1 MTFNI
6 LKIIHIL
13 SVISWMAGL
22 LYLPRLFVYHADP
35 KITEETYSTFKIM
48 EKRLYNIICNIA
60 VVLTW
65 ASGLLLLSYVG
76 VQQWIILKVI
86 FVIGLTVY
94 HLFCG
99 KWILNFANHKNTHSA
114 KFFRFINEVPF
125 LILIFIVILVVIQP

>member
-1 MTFNI
+1 MTFNV

-35 KITEETYSTFKIM
+35 KITEESYSTFKIM

-60 VVLTW
+60 AVLTW

>member
-1 MTFNI
+1 MTFNV

-60 VVLTW
+60 AILTW

-86 FVIGLTVY
+86 FVIGLTIY

-99 KWILNFANHKNTHSA
+99 KWILNFANNKNIHSA

-125 LILIFIVILVVIQP
+125 LILIFIVILVVIKP

>member
-1 MTFNI
+1 MIMNLF
-6 LKIIHIL
+6 KFIHII

-35 KITEETYSTFKIM
+35 KITEKTYSTFKIM

-60 VVLTW
+60 AILTW
-65 ASGLLLLSYVG
+65 ASGLLLIAYVG

-99 KWILNFANHKNTHSA
+99 KWILNFANNKNIHSA

-125 LILIFIVILVVIQP
+125 LILIFIVILVVIKP

>member
-60 VVLTW
+60 AILTW
-65 ASGLLLLSYVG
+65 VSGLLLLSYVG

-125 LILIFIVILVVIQP
+125 LILIFIVILVVIKP